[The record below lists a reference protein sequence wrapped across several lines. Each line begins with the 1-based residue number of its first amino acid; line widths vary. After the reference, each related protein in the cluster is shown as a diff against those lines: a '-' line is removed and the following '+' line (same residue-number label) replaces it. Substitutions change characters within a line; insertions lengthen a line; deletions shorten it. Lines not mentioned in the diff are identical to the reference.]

1 MKKDRDGLIKE
12 LSGGLGRVAFYFY
25 QTYGYPKELFKEE
38 MEKLTI
44 GQQANLYL
52 HYRKSNPELFK
63 DYYK

>member
-25 QTYGYPKELFKEE
+25 QTYGYPVEMFKEIIDE
-38 MEKLTI
+38 LTMGEKV
-44 GQQANLYL
+44 NMYL
-52 HYRKSNPELFK
+52 RYRKEKPELFK